1 MPTKDDLL
9 RAIEECK
16 GRPATYG
23 NCEKLAT
30 FYMLL
35 NELYPESVRDL
46 PQYSYASEPKNTLSI
61 TGESEFLQSVNGKD
75 AEGIL
80 RIIDE
85 HMAVVKALFPKEY
98 IAVIAKIGEVQ

>member
-9 RAIEECK
+9 LAIEECK

-35 NELYPESVRDL
+35 NELYPDTVMEL
-46 PQYSYASEPKNTLSI
+46 PQYSYQSEPEFVYTDKDT
-61 TGESEFLQSVNGKD
+61 EFLQTVNGKSVKGVL
-75 AEGIL
+75 EV
-80 RIIDE
+80 IDE

-98 IAVIAKIGEVQ
+98 IAVIAKLREVR